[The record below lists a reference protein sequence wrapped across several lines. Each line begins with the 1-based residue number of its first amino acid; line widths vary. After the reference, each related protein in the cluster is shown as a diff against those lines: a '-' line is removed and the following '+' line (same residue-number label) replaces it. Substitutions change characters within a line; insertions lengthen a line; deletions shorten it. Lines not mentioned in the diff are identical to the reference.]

1 MRKLTRHIVLF
12 LALFLLIPFASKA
25 QWHKWHVGL
34 GAGSTS
40 YYGDISDKVMS
51 MKLQDFA
58 YHGFA
63 ERLMF
68 NSFYLRLESVN
79 GHIKGSDRAQG
90 GLINRGLEG
99 NPNFA
104 RSLNFRTQFRD
115 LNFHLVYYL
124 VNSKKENTPIFSPY
138 LKAGVGIGLFDVRGD
153 LLSETGDQYYYWSD
167 LSIRNMPEDAPN
179 SYEAQL
185 VKRDYK
191 YETNLRKLAI
201 EAQYSRLK
209 WQIPFGVGVKIR
221 ISEKASLNIEAQYT
235 YAMTDYLDNVGSNP
249 IRSDIIDPFVL
260 YAADPAGFIGNDSR
274 SNKTRTKFND
284 SYLYMNLGLVF
295 NIGST
300 AKPPFKAPIF
310 YPGISIPQ
318 ILLEENVNEIEL
330 VVPEKEQVNMPDS
343 LENEEKQVLVREEL
357 KDKKLQPFL
366 ISDIDFKDSL
376 LTIDSS
382 ILEYRILE
390 EKYALS
396 IDSLY
401 NIYTRTLQDSI
412 ISQDIQFFGAML
424 LELFNFD
431 FPLESDSIHI
441 YPAKSDSS
449 LVVVEYSVKYL
460 DSSVM
465 KLHDSSTKDILKH
478 KVVYRVDTLE
488 TNKLSSIQPMK
499 INLSDDAARDSLD
512 KVLENTKIKSSVF
525 RVPSPIVEEEEMED
539 SVKIATDK
547 SVGMGLNHL
556 PIYELK
562 LAPFSPISFKDTIL
576 IKDKEL
582 IVEKQADTTLS
593 KDLKAIQSQLKE
605 LSLKIE
611 QSLEEKELTE
621 PVVVKEVIRDTV
633 IYREI
638 TPPVT
643 QVIRDSVIYREVT
656 PSIVRDTVI
665 YKENPAINSK
675 LDSILR
681 KVSKSRYE
689 TGYTTPT
696 STYESRVLPKE
707 EYRQSEIEKEVYEL
721 EDNNL
726 DRQGSSSNV
735 VVAPI
740 VPISV
745 KKEVEPIEQDTSV
758 LDADTLDLNDLPIP
772 TTLYD
777 SLLRSN
783 QALQGELS
791 NIKKS
796 QESMLLLMED
806 LMKKMGQP
814 ATITTINQPTKEIIV
829 EVEKE
834 VADPIEGILKQLPVK
849 VFFGIGQSSV
859 SSLYIASLDG
869 IAALAKQFPEL
880 KIKIRGYADPTGNKA
895 ANLILSEKRAK
906 SVSDYITKVHKIN
919 KDRIIVLPVGEETDT
934 QDMTYSRRVEVQL
947 VK

>member
-1 MRKLTRHIVLF
+1 MRKLTGHMALF
-12 LALFLLIPFASKA
+12 LALFLLIPFTSNA
-25 QWHKWHVGL
+25 QWYKWHVGL
-34 GAGSTS
+34 GAGSTT

-63 ERLMF
+63 ERRMF
-68 NSFYLRLESVN
+68 NSFYLRLETVN
-79 GHIKGSDRAQG
+79 GNIKGSDRAKA

-115 LNFHLVYYL
+115 LNLHLVYYL
-124 VNSKKENTPIFSPY
+124 VNSKKESTPIFSPY

-153 LLSETGDQYYYWSD
+153 LLSENGDQYYYWSD

-201 EAQYSRLK
+201 EAQYTRLK

-221 ISEKASLNIEAQYT
+221 MSEKASLNIEAQYT

-249 IRSDIIDPFVL
+249 IRSDIVDPFVL
-260 YAADPAGFIGNDSR
+260 YAADPAGFIGDDSR

-284 SYLYMNLGLVF
+284 SYLYMNMGLVF

-310 YPGISIPQ
+310 YPSISISQ
-318 ILLEENVNEIEL
+318 TLLEENVKEVELVLPEIEQ
-330 VVPEKEQVNMPDS
+330 ENKPDS
-343 LENEEKQVLVREEL
+343 LENEEKQVVVREEL
-357 KDKKLQPFL
+357 KTKKLQPFL
-366 ISDIDFKDSL
+366 ISDMDFEDSL
-376 LTIDSS
+376 VAIDSS
-382 ILEYRILE
+382 ILEFRLLE
-390 EKYALS
+390 EKYVSS

-412 ISQDIQFFGAML
+412 ISEDIQLFGAML
-424 LELFNFD
+424 LELFNFY

-441 YPAKSDSS
+441 YPVESDSN
-449 LVVVEYSVKYL
+449 LVVVEYSVNYL
-460 DSSVM
+460 DSNFI
-465 KLHDSSTKDILKH
+465 KPHDSSTKDIIKH
-478 KVVYRVDTLE
+478 NIVYRIDTLE
-488 TNKLSSIQPMK
+488 TAETSPIQPMK
-499 INLSDDAARDSLD
+499 ITLSDDIARDSLD
-512 KVLENTKIKSSVF
+512 KVLENSKTKSSAF
-525 RVPSPIVEEEEMED
+525 RIPIHTVEDQEVPD
-539 SVKIATDK
+539 SNIIISDK
-547 SVGMGLNHL
+547 SVGIRLSHL
-556 PIYELK
+556 PTYELK
-562 LAPFSPISFKDTIL
+562 LPPFSPISFKDTVL
-576 IKDKEL
+576 VKDKEL
-582 IVEKQADTTLS
+582 IAERQADSTMF
-593 KDLKAIQSQLKE
+593 KDLKTIQSQLKE

-611 QSLEEKELTE
+611 QSLEEKELIE

-643 QVIRDSVIYREVT
+643 QVVRDSVIYREAT
-656 PSIVRDTVI
+656 PRIIRDTVI
-665 YKENPAINSK
+665 YKENPAINTK

-689 TGYTTPT
+689 TSYATPT
-696 STYESRVLPKE
+696 SIYETKTLPTE
-707 EYRQSEIEKEVYEL
+707 EYKQSEKDKDVYEL
-721 EDNNL
+721 KDINL
-726 DRQGSSSNV
+726 DSKGSNSNV
-735 VVAPI
+735 AVAPI

-745 KKEVEPIEQDTSV
+745 KKEEQSLEQDTAI
-758 LDADTLDLNDLPIP
+758 LDTDTLGLENMTISA
-772 TTLYD
+772 TLYD

-783 QALQGELS
+783 QVLQGELN
-791 NIKKS
+791 NIKKG
-796 QESMLLLMED
+796 QDSMILLMGD

-849 VFFGIGQSSV
+849 VFFGVGQSSV
-859 SSLYIASLDG
+859 SSQYIASLDG
-869 IAALAKQFPEL
+869 IVALAKQFPEL

-906 SVSDYITKVHKIN
+906 SVSDYITRVHKIN
-919 KDRIIVLPVGEETDT
+919 KDRILILPVGEESDT